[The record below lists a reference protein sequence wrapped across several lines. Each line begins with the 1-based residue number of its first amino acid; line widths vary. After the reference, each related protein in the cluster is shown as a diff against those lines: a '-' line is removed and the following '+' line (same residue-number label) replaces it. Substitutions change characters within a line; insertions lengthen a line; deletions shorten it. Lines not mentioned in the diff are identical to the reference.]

1 MSLAGERARAWRF
14 ALALCGIVVA
24 LDQGAKAIVRH
35 NLVPAQRVSALPGLH
50 FTYVHNK
57 GVAFGLAG
65 GGGGG
70 LVIVT
75 ALALALILVLFARSA
90 ERPGMWIA
98 VGLLAGGALGNLA
111 DRVRIDSVTDF
122 INLPLWPTFNLADV
136 AIVLGVAGLAFV
148 FMEEPAAQESG

>member
-1 MSLAGERARAWRF
+1 VSLSGERARAWRL

-24 LDQGAKAIVRH
+24 LDQATKAIVQH

-50 FTYVHNK
+50 FTNVHNK

-65 GGGGG
+65 GGGAG
-70 LVIVT
+70 LIVITV
-75 ALALALILVLFARSA
+75 AALALILLLFARNA
-90 ERPGMWIA
+90 ERPGLWVA

-122 INLPLWPTFNLADV
+122 IDLPLWPSFNLADV
-136 AIVLGVAGLAFV
+136 AIVLGVVGLAFV
-148 FMEEPAAQESG
+148 FMEEPAAQQSG